1 MRVIDRGKTPAEG
14 NMRWIPGGKGE
25 DSSSIKGEDP
35 VGGNGVLSL
44 AASSLAPFEGIA
56 GKLMG
61 DT

>member
-1 MRVIDRGKTPAEG
+1 MGSG
-14 NMRWIPGGKGE
+14 NGE
-25 DSSSIKGEDP
+25 PWGLQKGEDP
-35 VGGNGVLSL
+35 VGGNGVLRL

>member
-1 MRVIDRGKTPAEG
+1 LKAGSLDGELETREG
-14 NMRWIPGGKGE
+14 QMGSGNGE
-25 DSSSIKGEDP
+25 PWGLQKGEDP
-35 VGGNGVLSL
+35 VGGNGVLRL